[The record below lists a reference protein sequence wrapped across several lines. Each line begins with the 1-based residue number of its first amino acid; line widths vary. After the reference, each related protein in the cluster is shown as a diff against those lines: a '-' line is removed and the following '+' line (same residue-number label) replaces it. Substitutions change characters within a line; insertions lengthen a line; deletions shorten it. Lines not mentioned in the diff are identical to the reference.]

1 MTDERTLH
9 RLIARLRTHVAELER
24 DGEPIGAT
32 AVTTAPP
39 PESRTQA
46 LRSKVTADDSVVQL
60 RPHATTIPTTGRLRE
75 RHGWRK
81 RAPLRRTGS
90 ASAAVGCE
98 TEFDREG

>member
-46 LRSKVTADDSVVQL
+46 LRSG
-60 RPHATTIPTTGRLRE
+60 H
-75 RHGWRK
+75 
-81 RAPLRRTGS
+81 RR
-90 ASAAVGCE
+90 
-98 TEFDREG
+98 